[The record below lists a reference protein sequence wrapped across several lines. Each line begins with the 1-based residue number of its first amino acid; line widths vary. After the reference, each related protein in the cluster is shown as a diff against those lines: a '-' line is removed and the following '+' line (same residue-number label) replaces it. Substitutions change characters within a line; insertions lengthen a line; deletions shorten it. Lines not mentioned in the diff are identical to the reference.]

1 MSDYIKVIEH
11 KDLIRDSN
19 SKAILTKDSDSL
31 NKYKEDRE
39 LKRKL
44 MEVAQNYDTLKNDVN
59 DIKTMIQFLIERK
72 S

>member
-11 KDLIRDSN
+11 KDLIRDPN
-19 SKAILTKDSDSL
+19 SKAILSKDSDSL

-44 MEVAQNYDTLKNDVN
+44 VEVAQNYDTLKNDVN

>member
-1 MSDYIKVIEH
+1 MGDYIKVVEH

-19 SKAILTKDSDSL
+19 SKAILSKDSDSL

>member
-44 MEVAQNYDTLKNDVN
+44 VEVAQNYDTLKNDVN

>member
-1 MSDYIKVIEH
+1 MSDYIKVVEH

-19 SKAILTKDSDSL
+19 SKAILSKDSDSL